1 MIRKALLLASVL
13 CVLNQTPVKAETY
26 VEPYSHVTIEITE
39 DYVSSNN
46 SFGSIELNGKYIQ
59 LPCKASL
66 IFNLGFA
73 PEEDMQVPSK
83 SVVNWFHVYDSQG
96 RTITMDMYNPKD
108 TSVDLDECIVYSISY
123 RPEEDVKVGYLDYS
137 IMGVSRDTNPASLCT
152 LLGEPSNK
160 NTYSGVTDI
169 SWESGKQERSVDI
182 RYEADVIKSITA
194 EVRTPEEV
202 FDYQYYDEV
211 GLFSL
216 TGDGYES
223 SVPVKLPMLAVVILL
238 VGVTGGIC
246 RVLWRHRRQKRTQEI
261 LNTPLDELADSVLKK
276 YGEEDDA

>member
-1 MIRKALLLASVL
+1 MIKKALLLASVL

-66 IFNLGFA
+66 ISNLGFA

-83 SVVNWFHVYDSQG
+83 SVVDWFHAYDSRG
-96 RTITMDMYNPKD
+96 RAITMDMYNPKD

-137 IMGVSRDTNPASLCT
+137 IMGVSGDTNPASLST

-169 SWESGKQERSVDI
+169 NWESGKQERSVDI

-202 FDYQYYDEV
+202 FDYPHYDEV

-216 TGDGYES
+216 TEDGYES
-223 SVPVKLPMLAVVILL
+223 SVPVKLPTLAVVILL

>member
-1 MIRKALLLASVL
+1 
-13 CVLNQTPVKAETY
+13 
-26 VEPYSHVTIEITE
+26 
-39 DYVSSNN
+39 
-46 SFGSIELNGKYIQ
+46 
-59 LPCKASL
+59 
-66 IFNLGFA
+66 
-73 PEEDMQVPSK
+73 
-83 SVVNWFHVYDSQG
+83 
-96 RTITMDMYNPKD
+96 
-108 TSVDLDECIVYSISY
+108 
-123 RPEEDVKVGYLDYS
+123 
-137 IMGVSRDTNPASLCT
+137 MGVSGDTKPASLST

-160 NTYSGVTDI
+160 NTYSGVADI

-202 FDYQYYDEV
+202 FDYPYYDEV

-238 VGVTGGIC
+238 VALTGGIC

-276 YGEEDDA
+276 YGEEDDE

>member
-1 MIRKALLLASVL
+1 MGRGGGGRYGGT
-13 CVLNQTPVKAETY
+13 TPV
-26 VEPYSHVTIEITE
+26 
-39 DYVSSNN
+39 
-46 SFGSIELNGKYIQ
+46 
-59 LPCKASL
+59 SL
-66 IFNLGFA
+66 
-73 PEEDMQVPSK
+73 S
-83 SVVNWFHVYDSQG
+83 
-96 RTITMDMYNPKD
+96 
-108 TSVDLDECIVYSISY
+108 
-123 RPEEDVKVGYLDYS
+123 
-137 IMGVSRDTNPASLCT
+137 T
-152 LLGEPSNK
+152 LLGKPSNK

-202 FDYQYYDEV
+202 FDYPYYDEV

-216 TGDGYES
+216 AGDGYES
-223 SVPVKLPMLAVVILL
+223 NDPFKLPMLAVVILL

-276 YGEEDDA
+276 YGEEDDE

>member
-1 MIRKALLLASVL
+1 MITKALLLASVF

-39 DYVSSNN
+39 DYVSSNS

-83 SVVNWFHVYDSQG
+83 SVVNWFHVYDSRG
-96 RTITMDMYNPKD
+96 RAITMDMYNPKD
-108 TSVDLDECIVYSISY
+108 TSVDLDACIVYSISY

-160 NTYSGVTDI
+160 NTYSGVIDI

-202 FDYQYYDEV
+202 FDYPHYDEV

-223 SVPVKLPMLAVVILL
+223 SVPVKLPTLAVVILL

-261 LNTPLDELADSVLKK
+261 LNTPLDELDDSVLKK
-276 YGEEDDA
+276 YGEEDDE

>member
-1 MIRKALLLASVL
+1 M
-13 CVLNQTPVKAETY
+13 
-26 VEPYSHVTIEITE
+26 TIEITE
-39 DYVSSNN
+39 DYASSND

-66 IFNLGFA
+66 IFDLGFA
-73 PEEDMQVPSK
+73 PEEDVQAPSK
-83 SVVNWFHVYDSQG
+83 SVVDWFHAYDSQG
-96 RTITMDMYNPKD
+96 RAITMDMYNPKD
-108 TSVDLDECIVYSISY
+108 TSVDLDVCIVYSISY
-123 RPEEDVKVGYLDYS
+123 RPEDDVKVGYLDYS
-137 IMGVSRDTNPASLCT
+137 IMGVSGDTNPANLST
-152 LLGEPSNK
+152 LLGEPGNK

-169 SWESGKQERSVDI
+169 SWESDKQERSVDI

-202 FDYQYYDEV
+202 FDYPYYDEV

-216 TGDGYES
+216 IGDGHES
-223 SVPVKLPMLAVVILL
+223 SIPVKLPMLAVVILL

-261 LNTPLDELADSVLKK
+261 LNTPLEELADNVLKK
-276 YGEEDDA
+276 YGEEGDE

>member
-1 MIRKALLLASVL
+1 MIKKALLLASVL

-39 DYVSSNN
+39 DYASSNN

-83 SVVNWFHVYDSQG
+83 SVVYWFHVYDSQG

-152 LLGEPSNK
+152 LLGKPSNK

-223 SVPVKLPMLAVVILL
+223 SVPVKLPTLAVVILL

-246 RVLWRHRRQKRTQEI
+246 SVLWRHRRQKRTQEI

>member
-1 MIRKALLLASVL
+1 MIKKALLLASVL
-13 CVLNQTPVKAETY
+13 CILNQTPVRAETY
-26 VEPYSHVTIEITE
+26 VEPYSHVTIEISE
-39 DYVSSNN
+39 DYASSND

-66 IFNLGFA
+66 VFDLGFTPEKDIPA
-73 PEEDMQVPSK
+73 PKK
-83 SVVNWFHVYDSQG
+83 SVVDWFHAYDSQG
-96 RTITMDMYNPKD
+96 RYVTMDMYNPANEA
-108 TSVDLDECIVYSISY
+108 VELNECVVYSITY
-123 RPEEDVKVGYLDYS
+123 RPEDDAEVGYLDYS
-137 IMGVSRDTNPASLCT
+137 ITGVNGDTKPANLSAI
-152 LLGEPSNK
+152 LGEPSNK

-202 FDYQYYDEV
+202 FNYPYYDEV
-211 GLFSL
+211 GLFNL
-216 TGDGYES
+216 FGDDYEP
-223 SVPVKLPMLAVVILL
+223 SVPFKMPTLVKIILL

-276 YGEEDDA
+276 YGEEGDE

>member
-1 MIRKALLLASVL
+1 MIKKALLLASVL

-26 VEPYSHVTIEITE
+26 VEPYSHVTLEITE

-83 SVVNWFHVYDSQG
+83 SVVDWFHAYDSRG
-96 RTITMDMYNPKD
+96 RAITMDMYNPKN

-137 IMGVSRDTNPASLCT
+137 IMGVSGDTNPASLST

-202 FDYQYYDEV
+202 FDYPHYDEV

-216 TGDGYES
+216 TGDGYKS
-223 SVPVKLPMLAVVILL
+223 SVPVKLPTLAVVILL

>member
-1 MIRKALLLASVL
+1 MIKKALLLASVL

-26 VEPYSHVTIEITE
+26 VEPYSHVTLEITE

-83 SVVNWFHVYDSQG
+83 SVVDWFHAYDSRG
-96 RTITMDMYNPKD
+96 RAITMDMYNPKD

-137 IMGVSRDTNPASLCT
+137 IMGVSGDTNPASLST

-160 NTYSGVTDI
+160 NTYCGVTDI

-194 EVRTPEEV
+194 EVRTSEEV
-202 FDYQYYDEV
+202 FDYPHYDEV

-216 TGDGYES
+216 TEDGYES
-223 SVPVKLPMLAVVILL
+223 SVPVKLPTLAVVILP
-238 VGVTGGIC
+238 VGVAGGIC

-261 LNTPLDELADSVLKK
+261 LNTPLDVLADSVLKK

>member
-1 MIRKALLLASVL
+1 MIKKALLLASVL

-66 IFNLGFA
+66 LFNLGFA
-73 PEEDMQVPSK
+73 PEEDMQVPSR
-83 SVVNWFHVYDSQG
+83 SVVDWFHAYDGQG
-96 RTITMDMYNPKD
+96 RAITMDMYNPKD
-108 TSVDLDECIVYSISY
+108 TSVDLDECIVYRISY
-123 RPEEDVKVGYLDYS
+123 RPEDDVEVGYLDYS
-137 IMGVSRDTNPASLCT
+137 ITGVSGDTNPASLST

-182 RYEADVIKSITA
+182 IYEADVIKSITA

-202 FDYQYYDEV
+202 FDYPHYDEV

-216 TGDGYES
+216 AGDGYES
-223 SVPVKLPMLAVVILL
+223 SVPVKLPTLAVVILL

-261 LNTPLDELADSVLKK
+261 LNTPLDALADSVLKK
-276 YGEEDDA
+276 YGEEDDE

>member
-1 MIRKALLLASVL
+1 MIKKALLLASVL

-83 SVVNWFHVYDSQG
+83 SVVYWFHVYDSQG

-108 TSVDLDECIVYSISY
+108 TSVDLDE
-123 RPEEDVKVGYLDYS
+123 
-137 IMGVSRDTNPASLCT
+137 CT

-223 SVPVKLPMLAVVILL
+223 SVPVKLPTLAVVILL

-246 RVLWRHRRQKRTQEI
+246 RVLWRQKRTQEI

>member
-1 MIRKALLLASVL
+1 MIKKALLLASVL

-26 VEPYSHVTIEITE
+26 IEPYSHVTIEITE
-39 DYVSSNN
+39 DYASSND

-73 PEEDMQVPSK
+73 PEEDV
-83 SVVNWFHVYDSQG
+83 
-96 RTITMDMYNPKD
+96 
-108 TSVDLDECIVYSISY
+108 L
-123 RPEEDVKVGYLDYS
+123 
-137 IMGVSRDTNPASLCT
+137 A
-152 LLGEPSNK
+152 PSNK

-169 SWESGKQERSVDI
+169 SWESSKQERSVDI

-223 SVPVKLPMLAVVILL
+223 SVPVKLPTLAVVILL

-261 LNTPLDELADSVLKK
+261 LNTPLDELADSILKK
-276 YGEEDDA
+276 YGEEDDE

>member
-1 MIRKALLLASVL
+1 MIKKALLLASVL

-39 DYVSSNN
+39 DYASSND

-73 PEEDMQVPSK
+73 PEEDV
-83 SVVNWFHVYDSQG
+83 
-96 RTITMDMYNPKD
+96 
-108 TSVDLDECIVYSISY
+108 L
-123 RPEEDVKVGYLDYS
+123 
-137 IMGVSRDTNPASLCT
+137 A
-152 LLGEPSNK
+152 PSNK

-169 SWESGKQERSVDI
+169 SWESSKQERSVDI
-182 RYEADVIKSITA
+182 RYEAGVIKSITA

-223 SVPVKLPMLAVVILL
+223 SVPVKLPTLAVVILL

-276 YGEEDDA
+276 YGEEGDE

>member
-1 MIRKALLLASVL
+1 MIKKALLLASVL

-26 VEPYSHVTIEITE
+26 VEPYSHVTIVITE

-73 PEEDMQVPSK
+73 PEEDMQVPRK
-83 SVVNWFHVYDSQG
+83 SVANWFHIYDSQG
-96 RTITMDMYNPKD
+96 RTITMDMYNPKN

-137 IMGVSRDTNPASLCT
+137 IMGVSGDTNPASLST

-202 FDYQYYDEV
+202 FDYPHYDEV
-211 GLFSL
+211 GLFNL

-223 SVPVKLPMLAVVILL
+223 SVPVKLPTLAVVILL

-261 LNTPLDELADSVLKK
+261 LNTPLDELDDSVLKK

>member
-1 MIRKALLLASVL
+1 MIKKALLLASVL

-46 SFGSIELNGKYIQ
+46 SFDSIELNGKYIQ

-83 SVVNWFHVYDSQG
+83 SVVDWFHAYDSRG
-96 RTITMDMYNPKD
+96 RAITMDMYNPKD
-108 TSVDLDECIVYSISY
+108 TSVDLDECIVYGISY

-137 IMGVSRDTNPASLCT
+137 IMGVSGDTNPASLST

-169 SWESGKQERSVDI
+169 NWESGKQERSVDI

-202 FDYQYYDEV
+202 FDYPHYDEV

-216 TGDGYES
+216 TEDGYES
-223 SVPVKLPMLAVVILL
+223 SVPVKLPTLAVVILL

>member
-1 MIRKALLLASVL
+1 MIKKALLLASVF

-39 DYVSSNN
+39 DYVRSNN

-83 SVVNWFHVYDSQG
+83 SIVDWFHVYDSQG

-137 IMGVSRDTNPASLCT
+137 IMGVSGDTNPASLST

-160 NTYSGVTDI
+160 NTYSGITDI

-194 EVRTPEEV
+194 EVRIPEEV
-202 FDYQYYDEV
+202 FDYPHYDEV

-216 TGDGYES
+216 AEGGYES
-223 SVPVKLPMLAVVILL
+223 SVPVKLPTLAVVILL

>member
-1 MIRKALLLASVL
+1 MIKKALLLASVL

-26 VEPYSHVTIEITE
+26 IEPYSHVTIVITE
-39 DYVSSNN
+39 DYASSND

-73 PEEDMQVPSK
+73 PEEDV
-83 SVVNWFHVYDSQG
+83 
-96 RTITMDMYNPKD
+96 
-108 TSVDLDECIVYSISY
+108 L
-123 RPEEDVKVGYLDYS
+123 
-137 IMGVSRDTNPASLCT
+137 A
-152 LLGEPSNK
+152 PSNK

-169 SWESGKQERSVDI
+169 SWESSKQERSVDI

-223 SVPVKLPMLAVVILL
+223 SVPVKLPTLAVVILL

-276 YGEEDDA
+276 YGEEDDE

>member
-1 MIRKALLLASVL
+1 MIKKALLLASVL

-39 DYVSSNN
+39 DYASSND

-66 IFNLGFA
+66 IFDLGFT
-73 PEEDMQVPSK
+73 PEEDIQAPKK
-83 SVVNWFHVYDSQG
+83 SVVDWFHAYDSQG
-96 RTITMDMYNPKD
+96 RAVTMDMYNPDDKA
-108 TSVDLDECIVYSISY
+108 VDLAECIVYCISY
-123 RPEEDVKVGYLDYS
+123 RPEDDAKVGYLDYS
-137 IMGVSRDTNPASLCT
+137 IMGVRGDTNPASLSII
-152 LLGEPSNK
+152 LGEPSNK

-202 FDYQYYDEV
+202 FDYPYYDEV
-211 GLFSL
+211 GSFNL
-216 TGDGYES
+216 TGDDYKS
-223 SVPVKLPMLAVVILL
+223 SIPFKLPTLAIVILI

-276 YGEEDDA
+276 YGEEDDE

>member
-1 MIRKALLLASVL
+1 MIKKALLLASVL

-26 VEPYSHVTIEITE
+26 VEPYSHVTLEITE

-83 SVVNWFHVYDSQG
+83 SVVDWFHAYDSRG
-96 RTITMDMYNPKD
+96 RAITMDMYNPKD

-137 IMGVSRDTNPASLCT
+137 IMGVSGDTNPASLST

-160 NTYSGVTDI
+160 NTYCGVTDI

-194 EVRTPEEV
+194 EVRTSEEV
-202 FDYQYYDEV
+202 FDYPHYDEV

-216 TGDGYES
+216 TEDGYES
-223 SVPVKLPMLAVVILL
+223 SVPVKLPTLAVVILL
-238 VGVTGGIC
+238 VGVAGGIC

-261 LNTPLDELADSVLKK
+261 LNTPLDVLADSVLKK